1 VTTGPA
7 EGTRRAATAEQPSLL
22 QRVPPQNLEAE
33 RAVLGSLL
41 LVNEHI
47 NQVVDSLSVEEFYS
61 RGHQVVYR
69 AILDLYNRGE
79 AVDFLTLR
87 DELRRKDQLEAA
99 GGIAY
104 LSGLTDVVPA
114 AANVQHYTRIVRET
128 AALRALIQAST
139 EILSSAYGEAER
151 ADQLLDQ
158 AESRIFEIAE
168 RRLTSD
174 LIPLKDVVRRAM
186 EHIESIHE
194 RGSRITGLAT
204 GFDKLDELTAGFQP
218 GELIVLAARP
228 AIGKT
233 TFALNVAEHVAIKGD
248 QPHKAVALF
257 SLEMS
262 TQQLA
267 QNLLCLHRRL
277 DAQRLRK
284 GMLSNEERSELRLAA
299 EVLYQAPVFLND
311 SPSLSVLGLRA
322 KARRL
327 KRQHDIQLVIVD
339 YLQLM
344 EPPPAESRQQQVAE
358 ISRALKG
365 LARELGVP
373 VLAVSQLNRA
383 PEARQDHRPQ
393 LADLR
398 ESGAIEQDADVVLLL
413 HRDDFYAPEKN
424 PGVAEI
430 RIAKQRNGPTG
441 TVRLTFRRECLRF
454 ENAAG
459 GIAPEDEV
467 PF

>member
-1 VTTGPA
+1 MTTGPA

-47 NQVVDSLSVEEFYS
+47 NQVIDSLSVDEFYS

-174 LIPLKDVVRRAM
+174 LIPLKDVVKRAM

-204 GFDKLDELTAGFQP
+204 GFYELDELTAGLQP
-218 GELIVLAARP
+218 AEFIVLAARP

-233 TFALNVAEHVAIKGD
+233 TFALNVAERVAVTDG
-248 QPHKAVALF
+248 KAVALF

-311 SPSLSVLGLRA
+311 SPTLSALSLRA

-358 ISRALKG
+358 ISRSLKG

-383 PEARQDHRPQ
+383 PEAREDHRPR

-413 HRDDFYAPEKN
+413 HRDDAYDPN
-424 PGVAEI
+424 DHPGVAEI
-430 RIAKQRNGPTG
+430 EIAKQRNGPTG
-441 TVRLTFRRECLRF
+441 IVRLTFRRECLRF
-454 ENAAG
+454 ENAAVEAAARDA
-459 GIAPEDEV
+459 I

>member
-1 VTTGPA
+1 VTTGAA
-7 EGTRRAATAEQPSLL
+7 EGARRAATTEQPSLL

-104 LSGLTDVVPA
+104 LSALTDVVPA
-114 AANVQHYTRIVRET
+114 VANVQHYTRIVRET
-128 AALRALIQAST
+128 AALRSLIQAST
-139 EILSSAYGEAER
+139 DILSSAYGEAER
-151 ADQLLDQ
+151 ADQLLDE

-174 LIPLKDVVRRAM
+174 LIPLKDVVKRAM

-204 GFDKLDELTAGFQP
+204 GFYELDELTAGLQP
-218 GELIVLAARP
+218 AEFIVLAARP

-233 TFALNVAEHVAIKGD
+233 TFALNVAERVAVTDGK
-248 QPHKAVALF
+248 PVALF

-327 KRQHDIQLVIVD
+327 KRQHDIQLVVVD

-365 LARELGVP
+365 LARELHIP
-373 VLAVSQLNRA
+373 VIGVSQLNRA
-383 PEARQDHRPQ
+383 PEAREDHRPR

-413 HRDDFYAPEKN
+413 HRDDAYDPSKN

-430 RIAKQRNGPTG
+430 EIAKQRNGPTG
-441 TVRLTFRRECLRF
+441 IVRLTFRRECLRF
-454 ENAAG
+454 ENAAVEAAAG
-459 GIAPEDEV
+459 DAI

>member
-1 VTTGPA
+1 
-7 EGTRRAATAEQPSLL
+7 
-22 QRVPPQNLEAE
+22 VPPQNLEAE

-47 NQVVDSLSVEEFYS
+47 NQVVDSLSVDEFYS

-174 LIPLKDVVRRAM
+174 LIPLKDVVKRAM

-204 GFDKLDELTAGFQP
+204 GFYELDELTAGLQP
-218 GELIVLAARP
+218 AEFIVLAARP

-233 TFALNVAEHVAIKGD
+233 TFALNVAERVAVTDG
-248 QPHKAVALF
+248 KAVALF

-311 SPSLSVLGLRA
+311 SPTLSALSLRA

-358 ISRALKG
+358 ISRSLKG

-383 PEARQDHRPQ
+383 PEAREDHRPR

-413 HRDDFYAPEKN
+413 HRDDAYDPN
-424 PGVAEI
+424 DHPGVAEI
-430 RIAKQRNGPTG
+430 EIAKQRNGPTG
-441 TVRLTFRRECLRF
+441 IVRLTFRRECLRF
-454 ENAAG
+454 ENAAVEAAARDA
-459 GIAPEDEV
+459 I

>member
-1 VTTGPA
+1 VTT
-7 EGTRRAATAEQPSLL
+7 ESLL

-41 LVNEHI
+41 LVNELI
-47 NQVVDSLSVEEFYS
+47 TQVIDSLSVDEFYA
-61 RGHQVVYR
+61 RGHRVIYR

-79 AVDFLTLR
+79 AVDFLTLQ
-87 DELRRKDQLEAA
+87 DELRRKDELEAA
-99 GGIAY
+99 GGVGY
-104 LSGLTDVVPA
+104 LAGLTDVVPA
-114 AANVQHYTRIVRET
+114 AANVQHYSRIVRET
-128 AALRALIQAST
+128 AALRSLIQAST
-139 EILSSAYGEAER
+139 DILSSAYGESER
-151 ADQLLDQ
+151 ADDLLDQ

-174 LIPLKDVVRRAM
+174 LIPLKDVVKRAM
-186 EHIESIHE
+186 EHIENIHE

-204 GFDKLDELTAGFQP
+204 GYYELDELTAGLQP
-218 GELIVLAARP
+218 AEFIVLAARP
-228 AIGKT
+228 SIGKT
-233 TFALNVAEHVAIKGD
+233 TFALNVAEHVAVSDGK
-248 QPHKAVALF
+248 PVALF

-277 DAQRLRK
+277 DAQRVRK
-284 GMLSNEERSELRLAA
+284 GMLSQEERSELRLAA
-299 EVLYQAPVFLND
+299 EVLYQAPIYLND
-311 SPSLSVLGLRA
+311 SASLSALSLRA

-373 VLAVSQLNRA
+373 VLALSQLNRA
-383 PEARQDHRPQ
+383 PEAREDHRPR

-413 HRDDFYAPEKN
+413 HRDDAYDPN
-424 PGVAEI
+424 DHPGVAEME
-430 RIAKQRNGPTG
+430 IAKQRNGPTG
-441 TVRLTFRRECLRF
+441 KVRLTFLRECLRF
-454 ENAAG
+454 ENAAMEAATG
-459 GIAPEDEV
+459 DGM

>member
-1 VTTGPA
+1 MTT
-7 EGTRRAATAEQPSLL
+7 EGLL

-41 LVNEHI
+41 LVNELI
-47 NQVVDSLSVEEFYS
+47 TQVIDSLSVDEFYA
-61 RGHQVVYR
+61 RGHRVIYR

-79 AVDFLTLR
+79 AVDFLTLQ
-87 DELRRKDQLEAA
+87 DELRRKDELEAA
-99 GGIAY
+99 GGVGY
-104 LSGLTDVVPA
+104 LAGLADVVPA
-114 AANVQHYTRIVRET
+114 PANVQHYSRIVRET
-128 AALRALIQAST
+128 AALRSLIQAST
-139 EILSSAYGEAER
+139 DILSSAYGESER

-168 RRLTSD
+168 RRLASD
-174 LIPLKDVVRRAM
+174 LIPLKDVVRQAM
-186 EHIESIHE
+186 EHIENIHE

-204 GFDKLDELTAGFQP
+204 GYYELDELTAGLQP
-218 GELIVLAARP
+218 AEFIVLAARP
-228 AIGKT
+228 SIGKT
-233 TFALNVAEHVAIKGD
+233 TFALNVAEHVAVGD
-248 QPHKAVALF
+248 GKPVALF

-277 DAQRLRK
+277 DAQRVRK
-284 GMLSNEERSELRLAA
+284 GMLSQEERSELRLAA
-299 EVLYQAPVFLND
+299 EVLYQAPIYLND
-311 SPSLSVLGLRA
+311 SASLSALSLRA

-365 LARELGVP
+365 LARELRIP
-373 VLAVSQLNRA
+373 VIGVSQLNRA
-383 PEARQDHRPQ
+383 PEAREDHRPR
-393 LADLR
+393 LGDLR

-413 HRDDFYAPEKN
+413 HRDDAYDPN
-424 PGVAEI
+424 DHPGVAEME
-430 RIAKQRNGPTG
+430 IAKQRNGPTG
-441 TVRLTFRRECLRF
+441 KVRLTFLRECLRF
-454 ENAAG
+454 ENAAMEAATG
-459 GIAPEDEV
+459 DGM

>member
-1 VTTGPA
+1 MT
-7 EGTRRAATAEQPSLL
+7 EQVGLL

-47 NQVVDSLSVEEFYS
+47 GQVIDSLSVDEFYARS
-61 RGHQVVYR
+61 HRVIYR

-87 DELRRKDQLEAA
+87 DELRRKDELETA
-99 GGIAY
+99 GGLAY

-128 AALRALIQAST
+128 AALRSLIQAST
-139 EILSSAYGEAER
+139 DILSSAYGETER

-174 LIPLKDVVRRAM
+174 LIPLKDVVKRAM

-204 GFDKLDELTAGFQP
+204 GFYELDELTAGLQP
-218 GELIVLAARP
+218 AEFIVLAARP

-233 TFALNVAEHVAIKGD
+233 TFALNVAERVAVTDG
-248 QPHKAVALF
+248 KAVALF

-277 DAQRLRK
+277 DAQKVRK
-284 GMLSNEERSELRLAA
+284 GMLDQEERSELRLAA
-299 EVLYQAPVFLND
+299 EVLYQAPVYLND

-358 ISRALKG
+358 ISRSLKG

-383 PEARQDHRPQ
+383 PEAREDHRPR

-413 HRDDFYAPEKN
+413 HRDDAYDPNKN

-430 RIAKQRNGPTG
+430 EIAKQRNGPTG
-441 TVRLTFRRECLRF
+441 IVRLTFRRNCLRF
-454 ENAAG
+454 ENAAVEAAAG
-459 GIAPEDEV
+459 DTI

>member
-47 NQVVDSLSVEEFYS
+47 NQVIDSLSVDEFYS

-174 LIPLKDVVRRAM
+174 LIPLKDVVKRAM

-204 GFDKLDELTAGFQP
+204 GFYELDELTAGLQP
-218 GELIVLAARP
+218 AEFIVLAARP

-233 TFALNVAEHVAIKGD
+233 TFALNVAERVAVTDG
-248 QPHKAVALF
+248 KAVALF

-311 SPSLSVLGLRA
+311 SPTLSALSLRA

-358 ISRALKG
+358 ISRSLKG

-383 PEARQDHRPQ
+383 PEAREDHRPR

-413 HRDDFYAPEKN
+413 HRDDAYDPN
-424 PGVAEI
+424 DHPGVAEI
-430 RIAKQRNGPTG
+430 EIAKQRNGPTG
-441 TVRLTFRRECLRF
+441 IVRLTFRRECLRF
-454 ENAAG
+454 ENAAVEAAARDA
-459 GIAPEDEV
+459 I

>member
-1 VTTGPA
+1 VTT
-7 EGTRRAATAEQPSLL
+7 EGLL

-41 LVNEHI
+41 LVNELI
-47 NQVVDSLSVEEFYS
+47 TQVIDSLSVDEFYA
-61 RGHQVVYR
+61 RGHRVIYR

-79 AVDFLTLR
+79 AVDFLTLQ
-87 DELRRKDQLEAA
+87 DELRRKDELEAA
-99 GGIAY
+99 GGVGY
-104 LSGLTDVVPA
+104 LAGLADVVPA
-114 AANVQHYTRIVRET
+114 PANVQHYSRIVRET
-128 AALRALIQAST
+128 AALRSLIQAST
-139 EILSSAYGEAER
+139 DILSSAYGESER

-168 RRLTSD
+168 RRLASD
-174 LIPLKDVVRRAM
+174 LIPLKDVVRQAM
-186 EHIESIHE
+186 EHIENIHE

-204 GFDKLDELTAGFQP
+204 GYYELDELTAGLQP
-218 GELIVLAARP
+218 AEFIVLAARP
-228 AIGKT
+228 SIGKT
-233 TFALNVAEHVAIKGD
+233 TFALNVAEHVAVGD
-248 QPHKAVALF
+248 GKPVALF

-277 DAQRLRK
+277 DAQRVRK
-284 GMLSNEERSELRLAA
+284 GMLSQEERSELRLAA
-299 EVLYQAPVFLND
+299 EVLYQAPIYLND
-311 SPSLSVLGLRA
+311 SASLSALSLRA

-365 LARELGVP
+365 LARELRIP
-373 VLAVSQLNRA
+373 VIGVSQLNRA
-383 PEARQDHRPQ
+383 PEAREDHRPR
-393 LADLR
+393 LGDLR

-413 HRDDFYAPEKN
+413 HRDDAYDPN
-424 PGVAEI
+424 DHPGVAEME
-430 RIAKQRNGPTG
+430 IAKQRNGPTG
-441 TVRLTFRRECLRF
+441 KVRLTFLRECLRF
-454 ENAAG
+454 ENAAMEAATG
-459 GIAPEDEV
+459 DGM